1 MQQDKTGI
9 ILNIDGVLTNLGTY
23 VSSSYLGSKSNEG
36 VSIGLID
43 SNSLR
48 FLKVLCDQAKAEVII
63 YSSWA
68 AGKTTAEAWRTFFG
82 QLVPGIPVE
91 GVIPAGDYVN
101 ADRRAVA
108 LQLVAAK
115 FSRMVLISDDID
127 EWEADYPYVRTSFR
141 TGFQLEHLRDAA
153 TLLGAASLA
162 ANISKELE
170 RVPKA

>member
-23 VSSSYLGSKSNEG
+23 VSSRYLGSKSNDG

-68 AGKTTAEAWRTFFG
+68 AGKTTVEAWRTFFG
-82 QLVPGIPVE
+82 QLVPDIPVE

-108 LQLVAAK
+108 LKLVAAK

-153 TLLGAASLA
+153 TLLGATSLA

-170 RVPKA
+170 RVPRA

>member
-1 MQQDKTGI
+1 MQLEKTGI

-23 VSSSYLGSKSNEG
+23 VSSRYLGSKSNDG

-68 AGKTTAEAWRTFFG
+68 AGKTTVEAWRTFFG
-82 QLVPGIPVE
+82 QLVPDIPVE

-101 ADRRAVA
+101 AERRA
-108 LQLVAAK
+108 
-115 FSRMVLISDDID
+115 VLISDDID
-127 EWEADYPYVRTSFR
+127 EWEANYPYVHTSFR

-153 TLLGAASLA
+153 TLLGATSLA
-162 ANISKELE
+162 ANISKDLE
-170 RVPKA
+170 RVPRA